1 MLSAGLLLAAAA
13 LLLLALA
20 QPAVERL
27 PLTPALVY
35 LAIGAAAAAVFG
47 TPRVD
52 ALIEYAPALRVALE
66 LALLVSLFV
75 IGIRLRIEPT
85 LRAWRIALL
94 LAGPGMV
101 VFIAAG
107 ALAGR
112 LAFDWSWGLAVL
124 VAAILAPTDPV
135 LASDVQVDSAK
146 DRDAVRLSLTAEG
159 AMNDGTALPAVI
171 LGLWLLDASS
181 SALGEPRAWAR
192 ELLWPVAGGAAI
204 GLALGWGL
212 GCVIR
217 ARVRAGDSLAR
228 DELLLVGSVT
238 LAYGVALATHTSA
251 FVLAFALAITM
262 LQPLRNDETSPSE
275 RPIAERMQA
284 FGLRL
289 ERLVEAFAVIAI
301 GIGLG
306 LIVPSW
312 PLVAFAV
319 AVLLVVR
326 PLSVFAVVWQPAL
339 RRRPAHESD
348 QPSGIRSG
356 PRRDVGAASVEAPV
370 TGHQRRLLA
379 WFGIRGIGSL
389 YYAALALEL
398 GARGGTAAPML
409 SAVLSVLAASIVL
422 HGVSVTPVMRRYR
435 ERVRR

>member
-1 MLSAGLLLAAAA
+1 MLSAVLLLAATA
-13 LLLLALA
+13 LLLLALV

-27 PLTPALVY
+27 PLTPALIY
-35 LAIGAAAAAVFG
+35 LVIGVAAAAVFG
-47 TPRVD
+47 TPPVD
-52 ALIEYAPALRVALE
+52 LLITHAQLLRVVLE

-75 IGIRLRIEPT
+75 IGIRLRIAPT
-85 LRAWRIALL
+85 WRAWRIALM

-101 VFIAAG
+101 LFIAAG
-107 ALAGR
+107 AMAAYA
-112 LAFDWSWGLAVL
+112 AFDWSWGMAVL

-171 LGLWLLDASS
+171 LGLWLLEPSS
-181 SALGEPRAWAR
+181 SPLGDPRAWALD
-192 ELLWPVAGGAAI
+192 LLWPVAGGALI

-217 ARVRAGDSLAR
+217 SRVRAGDGLAR
-228 DELLLVGSVT
+228 DELLLVGSVA

-251 FVLAFALAITM
+251 FVLAFALAITL
-262 LQPLRNDETSPSE
+262 LQPLRNDEATPSE

-284 FGLRL
+284 FGLRI

-301 GIGLG
+301 GLGLG
-306 LIVPSW
+306 LIAPSW
-312 PLVAFAV
+312 QLLGFTIAA
-319 AVLLVVR
+319 LLVVR
-326 PLSVFAVVWQPAL
+326 PLSVFVVVRSNAVTP
-339 RRRPAHESD
+339 
-348 QPSGIRSG
+348 
-356 PRRDVGAASVEAPV
+356 
-370 TGHQRRLLA
+370 HQRKLMA

-389 YYAALALEL
+389 YYAAFALEH
-398 GARGGTAAPML
+398 GVGVGHAASML
-409 SAVLSVLAASIVL
+409 SVVLSVLAASIVL
-422 HGVSVTPVMRRYR
+422 HGVSVTPFMRRYR